1 MTYTLVG
8 IGEILWDLLP
18 SGNQMGGAPAN
29 FAYHASALGEEGVMV
44 SRVGRDP
51 LGLEIKNHLR
61 DLGVSLDYI
70 GVDEFYPTGTVTVEI
85 DHKGVPDFTIH
96 EEVAWDYLMDET
108 SLSGLANKTDAVC
121 FGSLAQ
127 RSPTSRNTIR
137 KFLSNTSPG
146 TLRIFDI
153 NLRQSFY
160 SKEVLEGSLSIA
172 NVLKLNEHEIR
183 VLSDMYA
190 LEGDDPFNLVELS
203 KLFGLELVAL
213 TRGRNGSILYSQDQ
227 FSIHPGY
234 SVEVVDTVGAGD
246 AFTAA
251 LAIGLLNRYK
261 LEHIND
267 LANRVASYVCTQSG
281 GTPPIPQ
288 RFRDL
293 F

>member
-70 GVDEFYPTGTVTVEI
+70 GVDEFHPTGTVTVEI
-85 DHKGVPDFTIH
+85 DHEGVPDFTIH
-96 EEVAWDYLMDET
+96 EEVAWDYLVDET
-108 SLSGLANKTDAVC
+108 SLSELANKTDAVC
-121 FGSLAQ
+121 YGSLAQ
-127 RSPTSRNTIR
+127 RSPPSRNVIG